1 MVSRH
6 PDGRISE
13 ETSRT
18 HVVLKQRLRQRQ
30 RRVGTMIAAK
40 SQGSET
46 CVVGGGKKII
56 QWLYIAQVSNTE
68 RKTDLKSN
76 KLQ

>member
-40 SQGSET
+40 SQGSENS
-46 CVVGGGKKII
+46 VVGGGCI
-56 QWLYIAQVSNTE
+56 
-68 RKTDLKSN
+68 
-76 KLQ
+76 

>member
-18 HVVLKQRLRQRQ
+18 HVVLKQRLGQRQ

-40 SQGSET
+40 SQGSENS
-46 CVVGGGKKII
+46 VVGGEAAVYSTSVKHGKK
-56 QWLYIAQVSNTE
+56 
-68 RKTDLKSN
+68 D
-76 KLQ
+76 